1 MGRSWCDRCHA
12 SFAGTGMTPIPK
24 SSLPHHGLHAYE
36 VGVQFLL
43 AVRDASIVDCTL
55 RAQAL
60 RSAKSVCL
68 NIAEAAGRV
77 GAADRKRVF
86 AIARGELAEAAAA
99 VEIAALC
106 GDVDPKHAAEVA
118 ALARRLAAIF
128 RGLLR

>member
-1 MGRSWCDRCHA
+1 
-12 SFAGTGMTPIPK
+12 MTPTPK

-43 AVRDASIVDCTL
+43 AVRDASIADCTL

-86 AIARGELAEAAAA
+86 AIARGELTEAAAA

-106 GDVDPKHAAEVA
+106 GDVDTKHAAEIA